1 MYRVAL
7 TTAAEKFLHKKADR
21 RLLEKLSNKID
32 GLAADPFAPNPN
44 ATKMKDLEQGYRLRV
59 GNYRVVYEV
68 DSKTQ
73 TVIIWKIDHR
83 SSVYKP

>member
-1 MYRVAL
+1 MYRVVL

-21 RLLEKLSNKID
+21 RLQEKLSGRID
-32 GLAADPFAPNPN
+32 NLAADPFAPNPN

-59 GNYRVVYEV
+59 GDYRIIYEV

-73 TVIIWKIDHR
+73 TLVIWKIDHR
-83 SSVYKP
+83 SSVYRP

>member
-1 MYRVAL
+1 MYSL
-7 TTAAEKFLHKKADR
+7 NYSSQSSGFLRKSQQK
-21 RLLEKLSNKID
+21 LQKQIKIKLEKLIQ
-32 GLAADPFAPNPN
+32 DPFAPNPN

-59 GNYRVVYEV
+59 GNYRMIYEV

-83 SSVYKP
+83 SSVYKQ